1 MERQSLLLFSQLLT
15 RSGLRKVYLA
25 SALGRTKSTVSRWSD
40 ERVPAYV
47 LEYLKLW
54 IEVQRYRP

>member
-1 MERQSLLLFSQLLT
+1 MMTFSQLLV
-15 RSGLRKVYLA
+15 RSGLRKVDLA